1 MTARNAVA
9 VDVLEETASCDASL
23 GKQSACTTANSRT
36 SGRGAAAAA
45 PNLQVNVG
53 FLSKDARTGPLIHT
67 INFVLTFLLLA
78 TGCVLAVLTTLQS
91 AASYFR
97 IPAAAGTSY
106 DLAETRSAFSPPPVN
121 PLALLKKIKTGEL
134 ETLNIPQTRQ
144 QPNLQNTLK
153 MMISTPAEED
163 PTRRTNPQE
172 KPKNSSSSLSVRLHE
187 DMKPRS
193 FLYHNMED
201 DELLHKAASMQQ
213 LQDHISC
220 NPALQQN
227 STVQKYSSR
236 RLQAKIAFLFL
247 TREALPL
254 QALWE
259 LYFKG
264 HEGMYS
270 IYVHAHPNYS
280 FPNVS
285 SSSVFFGRNIPSK
298 VNNKFLK
305 LDFDLVLQDL
315 LQVLLIFFFF
325 LNWSGFCKL
334 GLKLWILICESGLE
348 KFAILVYSGNW
359 ICKLDFK

>member
-1 MTARNAVA
+1 
-9 VDVLEETASCDASL
+9 
-23 GKQSACTTANSRT
+23 
-36 SGRGAAAAA
+36 
-45 PNLQVNVG
+45 
-53 FLSKDARTGPLIHT
+53 
-67 INFVLTFLLLA
+67 
-78 TGCVLAVLTTLQS
+78 
-91 AASYFR
+91 
-97 IPAAAGTSY
+97 
-106 DLAETRSAFSPPPVN
+106 
-121 PLALLKKIKTGEL
+121 
-134 ETLNIPQTRQ
+134 
-144 QPNLQNTLK
+144 
-153 MMISTPAEED
+153 
-163 PTRRTNPQE
+163 
-172 KPKNSSSSLSVRLHE
+172 
-187 DMKPRS
+187 
-193 FLYHNMED
+193 MED

-227 STVQKYSSR
+227 STVQKNSSR

-270 IYVHAHPNYS
+270 IYVHAHPNYI

-325 LNWSGFCKL
+325 FFFFFLNWSGFCKL
-334 GLKLWILICESGLE
+334 GLKLWILICEAELE
-348 KFAILVYSGNW
+348 KFAILV
-359 ICKLDFK
+359 

>member
-45 PNLQVNVG
+45 PYLQVNVG

-78 TGCVLAVLTTLQS
+78 SGCVLAVLTTLQS

-106 DLAETRSAFSPPPVN
+106 DLAETRSAFFPPPVN
-121 PLALLKKIKTGEL
+121 PLPLLKKIKTGEL
-134 ETLNIPQTRQ
+134 ETLNIPQ
-144 QPNLQNTLK
+144 K
-153 MMISTPAEED
+153 VISTPAEED

-172 KPKNSSSSLSVRLHE
+172 KPENSSSSLSVRLHE

-213 LQDHISC
+213 LQDHV

-227 STVQKYSSR
+227 STVQKNSSR

-254 QALWE
+254 QAVWE

-270 IYVHAHPNYS
+270 IYVHAHPNYI

-325 LNWSGFCKL
+325 FFLNWSGFCKL
-334 GLKLWILICESGLE
+334 GLKLWILICEVGLA
-348 KFAILVYSGNW
+348 KFVILV
-359 ICKLDFK
+359 

>member
-45 PNLQVNVG
+45 PYLQVNVG

-121 PLALLKKIKTGEL
+121 PLPLLKKIKTGEL
-134 ETLNIPQTRQ
+134 ETLNIPQ
-144 QPNLQNTLK
+144 K
-153 MMISTPAEED
+153 MISTPAEED

-172 KPKNSSSSLSVRLHE
+172 KPKNFSSSLSVRLHE

-201 DELLHKAASMQQ
+201 DELLHKAASMHQ

-220 NPALQQN
+220 NQALQQN
-227 STVQKYSSR
+227 STVQKNSFR
-236 RLQAKIAFLFL
+236 RIQAKIAFLFL

-259 LYFKG
+259 LYFKR

-270 IYVHAHPNYS
+270 IYVHAHPNYT

-305 LDFDLVLQDL
+305 LGFDLVLQDL

-325 LNWSGFCKL
+325 FFLNWLGFCKL
-334 GLKLWILICESGLE
+334 ALKLWILICEAGLE
-348 KFAILVYSGNW
+348 KFAILV
-359 ICKLDFK
+359 